1 MDRKIIVTQ
10 DNSKTLLISELNE
23 TYHSTNGAYNEAIH
37 VFINAGIQFFPKKE
51 NLKIFEMGFG
61 TGLNALLSSNY
72 ALNNQLQ
79 INYTSIEKYPLDME
93 LVQELNYP
101 QLIDNEEVESLFT
114 LLHSSPW
121 GKENKINPHF
131 TLNKLKEDLASFN
144 LDMNSFDI
152 VFYDAFGPRVQ
163 PDLWTIE
170 SLRKMYEL
178 LVPGGI
184 LVTYCAQGQF
194 KRNLKSL
201 GFLVEN
207 LPGPPGKR
215 EMTRAIKPKP

>member
-23 TYHSTNGAYNEAIH
+23 TYHSTNGAFNEAIH
-37 VFINAGIQFFPKKE
+37 VFINAGIQFFHKKKK
-51 NLKIFEMGFG
+51 LKIFEMGFG

-72 ALNNQLQ
+72 ALKNELQ

-101 QLIDNEEVESLFT
+101 QLIDNEQAESLFT

-121 GKENKINPHF
+121 EKENEINTHF
-131 TLNKLKEDLASFN
+131 TLTKLKEDLTSFN
-144 LDMNSFDI
+144 LNKNSFDI

-163 PDLWTIE
+163 PALWTKE
-170 SLRKMYEL
+170 SLNKMYDL
-178 LVPGGI
+178 LMPGGI

-201 GFLVEN
+201 GFKVEN

-215 EMTRAIKPKP
+215 EMTRAIKPNP